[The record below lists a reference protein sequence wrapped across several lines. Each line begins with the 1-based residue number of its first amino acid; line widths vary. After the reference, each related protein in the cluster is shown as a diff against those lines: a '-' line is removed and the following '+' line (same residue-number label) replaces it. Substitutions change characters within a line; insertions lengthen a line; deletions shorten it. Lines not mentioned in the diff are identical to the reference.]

1 MKRIFATSFCLL
13 LSLFVTANLQ
23 AQQGNAD
30 AGQGKTTL
38 CAACHGPT
46 GNAISPLFAN
56 LAGQGEK
63 YLFKQLQDIQG
74 GSRPIVEMTG
84 MLAGFNDQD
93 LADIAAYYASQDV
106 KISGS
111 AEITSEAYGLDAT
124 AMLELGESIYRN
136 GNLETGVPACSG
148 CHSPSGAGNAPAGY
162 PRLGGQ
168 SRDYLITQLENFRG
182 NLRTNDGDTRIMR
195 GVAENMS
202 DLEIEAVTNYIA
214 GLQ

>member
-1 MKRIFATSFCLL
+1 M
-13 LSLFVTANLQ
+13 SLFVTANLQ

-30 AGQGKTTL
+30 AGQGKTAL

-63 YLFKQLQDIQG
+63 YLFKQLQDIQR

-93 LADIAAYYASQDV
+93 LADIAAYYASQEV
-106 KISGS
+106 KIAGS
-111 AEITSEAYGLDAT
+111 SEITSEAFGLDAT

-148 CHSPSGAGNAPAGY
+148 CHSPTGAGNAPAGY

-195 GVAENMS
+195 GVAENLS

-214 GLQ
+214 GLH

>member
-1 MKRIFATSFCLL
+1 MKRIFASSFCLL
-13 LSLFVTANLQ
+13 MSLFVTANLQ

-30 AGQGKTTL
+30 AGQGKTAL

-63 YLFKQLQDIQG
+63 YLFIQLRDIQG

-84 MLAGFNDQD
+84 MLIGFNDQD
-93 LADIAAYYASQDV
+93 LADIAAYYAAQDV
-106 KISGS
+106 KIAGS
-111 AEITSEAYGLDAT
+111 SEIASEAFGLDAT

-136 GNLETGVPACSG
+136 GNLEKGVPACSG
-148 CHSPSGAGNAPAGY
+148 CHSPTGAGNAPAGY

-168 SRDYLITQLENFRG
+168 NRDYLITQLENFRG

-195 GVAENMS
+195 GVAENLS
-202 DLEIEAVTNYIA
+202 DLEIDAVTNFIA
-214 GLQ
+214 GLH

>member
-1 MKRIFATSFCLL
+1 M
-13 LSLFVTANLQ
+13 SLFVTANLQ

-30 AGQGKTTL
+30 AGQGKTAL

-63 YLFKQLQDIQG
+63 YLFKQLRDIQG

-84 MLAGFNDQD
+84 MLIGFNDQD
-93 LADIAAYYASQDV
+93 LADIAAYYAAQDV
-106 KISGS
+106 KIAGS
-111 AEITSEAYGLDAT
+111 SEIASEAFGLDAT

-136 GNLETGVPACSG
+136 GNLEKGVPACSG
-148 CHSPSGAGNAPAGY
+148 CHSPTGAGNAPAGY

-168 SRDYLITQLENFRG
+168 NRDYLITQLENFRG

-195 GVAENMS
+195 GVAENLS
-202 DLEIEAVTNYIA
+202 DLEIDAVTNFIA
-214 GLQ
+214 GLH

>member
-1 MKRIFATSFCLL
+1 M
-13 LSLFVTANLQ
+13 SLFVAANLQ
-23 AQQGNAD
+23 AQGNAD

-56 LAGQGEK
+56 LAGQGQK
-63 YLFKQLQDIQG
+63 YLLKQLQDIQAG
-74 GSRPIVEMTG
+74 DRTVVEMTG
-84 MLAGFNDQD
+84 MLAAFNDQD

-106 KISGS
+106 KIAGS
-111 AEITSEAYGLDAT
+111 AEITSDAYDLDAT

-136 GNLETGVPACSG
+136 GNLEKGVPACSG
-148 CHSPSGAGNAPAGY
+148 CHSPTGSGNSPAGY

-168 SRDYLITQLENFRG
+168 NRDYLVKQLQNFRG

-195 GVAENMS
+195 GVAENLS

-214 GLQ
+214 GLHQ

>member
-1 MKRIFATSFCLL
+1 MKRIFASSFCLL
-13 LSLFVTANLQ
+13 LSFFVTANLQ

-30 AGQGKTTL
+30 AGQGKVAL
-38 CAACHGPT
+38 CSACHGPT

-93 LADIAAYYASQDV
+93 LADIAAFYASQDV

-111 AEITSEAYGLDAT
+111 TEITSDAYDLDAT

-148 CHSPSGAGNAPAGY
+148 CHSPTGAGNAPAGY

-168 SRDYLITQLENFRG
+168 NRDYLITQLENFRG

-195 GVAENMS
+195 GVAENLS
-202 DLEIEAVTNYIA
+202 DLEIDAVTNYIA
-214 GLQ
+214 GLH

>member
-1 MKRIFATSFCLL
+1 MKRIFASSFCLL
-13 LSLFVTANLQ
+13 MSLFVTANLQ

-30 AGQGKTTL
+30 AGQGKTAL

-63 YLFKQLQDIQG
+63 YLFKQLRDIQG

-84 MLAGFNDQD
+84 MLVGFNDQD
-93 LADIAAYYASQDV
+93 LADIAAYYAAQDV
-106 KISGS
+106 KIAGS
-111 AEITSEAYGLDAT
+111 SEIASEAFGLDAT

-136 GNLETGVPACSG
+136 GNLEKGVPACSG
-148 CHSPSGAGNAPAGY
+148 CHSPTGAGNAPAGY

-168 SRDYLITQLENFRG
+168 NRDYLITQLENFRG

-195 GVAENMS
+195 GVAENLS
-202 DLEIEAVTNYIA
+202 DLEIDAVTNFIA
-214 GLQ
+214 GLH

>member
-1 MKRIFATSFCLL
+1 M
-13 LSLFVTANLQ
+13 SLFVAANLQ
-23 AQQGNAD
+23 AQGNAD

-56 LAGQGEK
+56 LAGQGQK
-63 YLFKQLQDIQG
+63 YLLKQLQDIQAG
-74 GSRPIVEMTG
+74 DRTVVEMTG
-84 MLAGFNDQD
+84 MLAAFNDQD

-106 KISGS
+106 KIAGS
-111 AEITSEAYGLDAT
+111 AEITSDAYDLDAT

-136 GNLETGVPACSG
+136 GNLEKGVPACSG
-148 CHSPSGAGNAPAGY
+148 CHSPTGSGNAPAGY

-168 SRDYLITQLENFRG
+168 NRDYLVKQLQNFRG

-195 GVAENMS
+195 GVAENLS

-214 GLQ
+214 GLHQ

>member
-1 MKRIFATSFCLL
+1 MKRIFASSFCLL
-13 LSLFVTANLQ
+13 MSLFVTANLQ

-30 AGQGKTTL
+30 AGQGKTAL

-63 YLFKQLQDIQG
+63 YLFKQLQDIQR

-93 LADIAAYYASQDV
+93 LADIAAYYASQEV
-106 KISGS
+106 KIAGS
-111 AEITSEAYGLDAT
+111 SEITSEAFGLDAT

-148 CHSPSGAGNAPAGY
+148 CHSPTGAGNAPAGY

-195 GVAENMS
+195 GVAENLS

-214 GLQ
+214 GLH

>member
-1 MKRIFATSFCLL
+1 M
-13 LSLFVTANLQ
+13 SLFVTANLQ

-30 AGQGKTTL
+30 AGQGKTAL

-63 YLFKQLQDIQG
+63 YLFKQLRDIQG

-84 MLAGFNDQD
+84 MLVGFNDQD
-93 LADIAAYYASQDV
+93 LADIAAYYAAQDV
-106 KISGS
+106 KIAGS
-111 AEITSEAYGLDAT
+111 SEIASEAFGLDAT

-136 GNLETGVPACSG
+136 GNLEKGVPACSG
-148 CHSPSGAGNAPAGY
+148 CHSPTGAGNAPAGY

-168 SRDYLITQLENFRG
+168 NRDYLITQLENFRG

-195 GVAENMS
+195 GVAENLS
-202 DLEIEAVTNYIA
+202 DLEIDAVTNFIA
-214 GLQ
+214 GLH

>member
-1 MKRIFATSFCLL
+1 M
-13 LSLFVTANLQ
+13 SLFVAANLQ
-23 AQQGNAD
+23 AQGNAD

-56 LAGQGEK
+56 LAGQGQK
-63 YLFKQLQDIQG
+63 YLLKQLQDIQAG
-74 GSRPIVEMTG
+74 DRTVVEMTG
-84 MLAGFNDQD
+84 MLAAFNDQD

-106 KISGS
+106 KIAGS
-111 AEITSEAYGLDAT
+111 AEITSDAYDLDAT

-136 GNLETGVPACSG
+136 GNLEKGVPACSG
-148 CHSPSGAGNAPAGY
+148 CHSPTGSGNATAGY

-168 SRDYLITQLENFRG
+168 NRDYLVKQLQNFRG

-195 GVAENMS
+195 GVAENLS

-214 GLQ
+214 GLHQ